1 MDKLKHFAFPP
12 FSSKD
17 ISLTW
22 NLTYSSAS
30 DLNGEGS
37 FLYVV
42 KEALSSFGLLW
53 SQAKRFEH
61 LSFSQVPQQST
72 CPFQRRK
79 EFINADP
86 FQSNPVPL
94 KMNTLAQGT
103 CVGLMSKR
111 HTQPRAQ
118 PGTGQVLRG
127 PSPPAGQL
135 VSLASSPWRSLGRAP
150 MGWALAPAKSVPGF
164 LRLPGSWP
172 SGPLP
177 PAPLPPLQS
186 SQVLLSLG
194 SRRPSL
200 PVGPFL
206 HLGLGVG
213 FVH

>member
-1 MDKLKHFAFPP
+1 MVKNMLFWVTLYPEGPSDCIFTLWSLSLNALQYLVVITERSRQWIAWKRHSFPIIWKQNSYFLDKLKHFAFPP

-17 ISLTW
+17 VSLTW

-118 PGTGQVLRG
+118 PEVIK
-127 PSPPAGQL
+127 
-135 VSLASSPWRSLGRAP
+135 RSTIKKP
-150 MGWALAPAKSVPGF
+150 
-164 LRLPGSWP
+164 
-172 SGPLP
+172 
-177 PAPLPPLQS
+177 
-186 SQVLLSLG
+186 
-194 SRRPSL
+194 
-200 PVGPFL
+200 
-206 HLGLGVG
+206 
-213 FVH
+213 